1 MAKVLSGN
9 GIPHQQQLYSG
20 NLRSSAVFVFF
31 LYSFFLPGDVV
42 TVRVERNINRHYFYY
57 IVVDCT

>member
-9 GIPHQQQLYSG
+9 GIPYQQQLYSG
-20 NLRSSAVFVFF
+20 NLRSSAVFV
-31 LYSFFLPGDVV
+31 FLPGDVV

-57 IVVDCT
+57 ILVDCT